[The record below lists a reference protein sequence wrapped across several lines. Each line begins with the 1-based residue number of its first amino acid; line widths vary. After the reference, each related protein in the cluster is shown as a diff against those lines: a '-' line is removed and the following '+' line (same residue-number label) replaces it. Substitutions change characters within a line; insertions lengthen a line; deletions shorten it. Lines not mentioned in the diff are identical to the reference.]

1 MCLQKCSLWQI
12 VDARDMKVFLCN
24 AMRTPGDALAG
35 GFKMLQR
42 DKNAKWPG
50 TALTRIHGG
59 GQAKAMGEI

>member
-1 MCLQKCSLWQI
+1 MPCGPQ
-12 VDARDMKVFLCN
+12 D
-24 AMRTPGDALAG
+24 DALAG

-59 GQAKAMGEI
+59 VRQRQWVKFEFYGLLKYSDIDAEI